1 MKPKAIISLSDNHR
15 RGIGTAL
22 FVLDRMLCEVE
33 EYARGREAR
42 SVFYVEQ
49 NALSADQK
57 EGLLAEIAQM
67 RDACSEEIKDG
78 LGLEM
83 EPEDV
88 GRKIWGES
96 STLWEVLVETKSRFL
111 KRYGP
116 PPDDLAPYLDPRIDA
131 LTRALA
137 EPDEPRPAEREV
149 TGRS

>member
-1 MKPKAIISLSDNHR
+1 MKPKAHISLSDNHR

-22 FVLDRMLCEVE
+22 FVVDRMLCQVE

-42 SVFYVEQ
+42 SIFYVEH
-49 NALSADQK
+49 NALSSDQR
-57 EGLLAEIAQM
+57 EGLLAQITQM
-67 RDACSEEIKDG
+67 RGLLQEIKDD

-111 KRYGP
+111 KRYGR
-116 PPDDLAPYLDPRIDA
+116 PPDELGAYLDPRIDTLVEHLRT
-131 LTRALA
+131 LTNLA
-137 EPDEPRPAEREV
+137 RPGEK
-149 TGRS
+149 